1 MANFNLADYDLVEN
15 RIKQFYSLYEDGRI
29 VTENMSTKEDRERG
43 HWVFKARIY
52 LTQEDQR
59 LGLPKATGYAHEI
72 DGGPGANRFSAA
84 ENCETSAIGRS
95 LANFGMSG
103 NLRPSRSE
111 MAKVQRMEA
120 EAAMPKVVKTAPQ
133 EFVNGSWAP
142 PVILWDEELSKVDTV
157 EGARGLFALAKAE
170 KAPKNILDAI
180 TAKGKE
186 LSTD

>member
-111 MAKVQRMEA
+111 MQKVQRMEA
-120 EAAMPKVVKTAPQ
+120 EAAAPKPEA
-133 EFVNGSWAP
+133 WAP
-142 PVILWDEELSKVDTV
+142 PLINWDEELAKIDTV

-170 KAPKNILDAI
+170 KAPKTVLEAI

-186 LSTD
+186 LTTD

>member
-1 MANFNLADYDLVEN
+1 MANFNLAEYDLVEN

-111 MAKVQRMEA
+111 MQKVQRMEA
-120 EAAMPKVVKTAPQ
+120 EAIAPKP
-133 EFVNGSWAP
+133 EPWAG
-142 PVILWDEELSKVDTV
+142 PVINWDEELAKVDTV

-170 KAPKNILDAI
+170 KAPKAILEAI

-186 LSTD
+186 LATD

>member
-15 RIKQFYSLYEDGRI
+15 RVKQFHSLYEDGRI
-29 VTENMSTKEDRERG
+29 VTENMSTKEDREKG
-43 HWVFKARIY
+43 QWVFKARIY

-59 LGLPKATGYAHEI
+59 LGLPKATGYAHEV

-84 ENCETSAIGRS
+84 ENCETSAIGRA

-111 MAKVQRMEA
+111 MQKVQRMEQ
-120 EAAMPKVVKTAPQ
+120 EAAAPKEA
-133 EFVNGSWAP
+133 WAP
-142 PVILWDEELSKVDTV
+142 PLINWDEELSKVDTV

-170 KAPKNILDAI
+170 KAPKAILDSI

-186 LSTD
+186 LATD

>member
-15 RIKQFYSLYEDGRI
+15 RVKQFHSLYEDGRI

-84 ENCETSAIGRS
+84 ENCETSAIGRC

-120 EAAMPKVVKTAPQ
+120 EAAAPKP
-133 EFVNGSWAP
+133 EPWAG
-142 PVILWDEELSKVDTV
+142 PVINWDEELAKVDTV

-170 KAPKNILDAI
+170 KAPKAILEAI

-186 LSTD
+186 LATD

>member
-15 RIKQFYSLYEDGRI
+15 RVKQFHSLYEDGRI

-43 HWVFKARIY
+43 HWIFKARIY

-111 MAKVQRMEA
+111 MAKVQRMEQQAAAPKA
-120 EAAMPKVVKTAPQ
+120 EPWAAPLI
-133 EFVNGSWAP
+133 N
-142 PVILWDEELSKVDTV
+142 WDEELSKVDTV

-170 KAPKNILDAI
+170 KAPKNILEAI

-186 LSTD
+186 LATD

>member
-15 RIKQFYSLYEDGRI
+15 RVKQFYSLYEDGRI

-43 HWVFKARIY
+43 HWLFKARIY

-111 MAKVQRMEA
+111 MAKVQRMEQQ
-120 EAAMPKVVKTAPQ
+120 ETAPKS
-133 EFVNGSWAP
+133 EPWSAP
-142 PVILWDEELSKVDTV
+142 LINWDEELTKLDSV

-170 KAPKNILDAI
+170 KAPKAVLDAI

-186 LSTD
+186 LTTD

>member
-29 VTENMSTKEDRERG
+29 VTENMSTKEDREKG
-43 HWVFKARIY
+43 HWIFKARIY

-120 EAAMPKVVKTAPQ
+120 EATAPKP
-133 EFVNGSWAP
+133 EPWAAP
-142 PVILWDEELSKVDTV
+142 LINWDEELAKVDTV

-170 KAPKNILDAI
+170 KAPKAILEAI

-186 LSTD
+186 LATD